1 MTLTQDW
8 IHFYGY
14 DNNSY
19 NQKASIGG
27 DGFFYLAGQTLGNL
41 DGQTNHG
48 GNDAFITKLNIDG
61 SKEWT
66 RLIGSSGDDFASS
79 ASAGSDGSIYVAG
92 STSGNLDGQTSNNGS
107 SDAFITKLNS
117 DGSKEWTRQFGT
129 SLSDHAS
136 SVSVGSDGSIYLA
149 GTTTIVTGEDESH
162 TDAFVSKF
170 NSDGIKQWSR
180 PIGGTDDVKPADI
193 SIGGDGSIY
202 VAGSINGNLDGQIN
216 NGNSDAFISKF
227 NSNGTKEWTH
237 LIGSSNWDEGNSVS
251 AGSDGSVYL
260 AGSIDGNFDGQTSNG
275 SSDAFIS
282 KFNSNGTKEWTHLIG
297 SSNWDG
303 GYSVSAGSDGSVYL
317 AGDTHGNFDGQTSNG
332 SSDAFI
338 SKFNSNGT
346 KEWTHL
352 IGTPRWEMCDFV
364 GATSDGS
371 IYLSGRT
378 SNSNNVG
385 WDAFIGMF
393 TDSSTTPPTPK
404 TYSVTQSSTVTEGA
418 TLTTNVVTTG
428 VAQDTSIYWSATGT
442 GIDADDFTGGAQE
455 LEGQATVGA
464 DGKFSFTHSIKND
477 NKTEG
482 NEILDVELYSDSAH
496 TQKVGDTAS
505 TTITD
510 TSKTPPT
517 YSVTH
522 SPSGTVEEGATLTTT
537 LQTTGVDEGATIYWT
552 ADGENI
558 DEDDF
563 SSGELSGEGTVGADG
578 KVTISHTLENDKTT
592 EGNETL
598 EFAFYSDE
606 DHQTPVT
613 RRSTVTVSDTSKTPP
628 TYTIS
633 SSSPAI
639 NEGGTLNTTVRTTD
653 LPAGTKIYWSAGGT
667 GIDDNDFSEGELSG
681 EGIVGEDG
689 TFTFSHK
696 LAYDNKTEGTETL
709 QIKLYSNSDHTA
721 QLGETESTKIID
733 TSRNSVIIAKQ
744 EGDAHAGI
752 NDDLPRGQS
761 NVVGIRT
768 KNLNVN
774 GNGEFDSDV
783 DSTSTAVATT
793 GNGNASA
800 HVRQSLLGISISDS
814 SRIGGDGKFT
824 SILTHESDNSASAVN
839 GTADVQDRI
848 NAVSIDASNL
858 NVHGKSNFG
867 SYMSVRSQ
875 NSADTTQTNDENIST
890 NASATLNRNQLLGEP
905 NIVGMRFDNVNLGK
919 GVFNSQV
926 DNTSDM
932 SANSIRG
939 DASTLSNNSVL
950 GIGFNGASRITGD
963 AQVASLLN
971 QRSFSDAQSVHGTAI
986 TEDHHS
992 VIGVEAHDLTVTG
1005 NASFSSTV
1013 VVRALSNSGT

>member
-1 MTLTQDW
+1 MDGVTVKPQWISYTGSEVDDW
-8 IHFYGY
+8 QGGTARFSNGDLANAVASFKADGTSSVQVQRINSSGNVLWSVNLDADYAPSVGSILVGK
-14 DNNSY
+14 DNNVY
-19 NQKASIGG
+19 VTGG
-27 DGFFYLAGQTLGNL
+27 TKKGATGESGK
-41 DGQTNHG
+41 
-48 GNDAFITKLNIDG
+48 NDSDV
-61 SKEWT
+61 
-66 RLIGSSGDDFASS
+66 FA
-79 ASAGSDGSIYVAG
+79 
-92 STSGNLDGQTSNNGS
+92 
-107 SDAFITKLNS
+107 
-117 DGSKEWTRQFGT
+117 T
-129 SLSDHAS
+129 SLSAEGDLLWYKNYGIGIHEIGAAGVFDKSGDLILNGRISEVNDAYAFIKDVAS
-136 SVSVGSDGSIYLA
+136 FYGAEFSGGWRGFQLKVDSEDGSVVKAYTTGSYNSGGEIIAADESRDTVFVGGYTFGAVNGINTIGNGDPAGANKYLIARDESTGEVLWTRMENWIRSNVVVQESEDAIYFVDKGVLEKVKGSTGETLWSEPVENTYYVLSPALKGGILMSQSANAGELVIKHVDASGLEVATQSVTSQGELYLTSLA
-149 GTTTIVTGEDESH
+149 ERADGSLIISGTTSGDINVGQDVTVLNSRKAGK
-162 TDAFVSKF
+162 DAFVM
-170 NSDGIKQWSR
+170 Q
-180 PIGGTDDVKPADI
+180 V
-193 SIGGDGSIY
+193 
-202 VAGSINGNLDGQIN
+202 
-216 NGNSDAFISKF
+216 
-227 NSNGTKEWTH
+227 
-237 LIGSSNWDEGNSVS
+237 
-251 AGSDGSVYL
+251 
-260 AGSIDGNFDGQTSNG
+260 
-275 SSDAFIS
+275 
-282 KFNSNGTKEWTHLIG
+282 
-297 SSNWDG
+297 
-303 GYSVSAGSDGSVYL
+303 
-317 AGDTHGNFDGQTSNG
+317 
-332 SSDAFI
+332 
-338 SKFNSNGT
+338 
-346 KEWTHL
+346 
-352 IGTPRWEMCDFV
+352 
-364 GATSDGS
+364 
-371 IYLSGRT
+371 
-378 SNSNNVG
+378 
-385 WDAFIGMF
+385 
-393 TDSSTTPPTPK
+393 DSSFSDPAIPTYAITHTPTP
-404 TYSVTQSSTVTEGA
+404 SVAEGA
-418 TLTTNVVTTG
+418 TLTTNVATTG
-428 VAQDTSIYWSATGT
+428 VAKDTTVYWSATGT

-455 LEGQATVGA
+455 LTGQATVGA

-477 NKTEG
+477 SKTEG
-482 NEILDVELYSDSAH
+482 NETLQVNLYSDSAR

-510 TSKTPPT
+510 SSKTPPT

-628 TYTIS
+628 TYKITQS
-633 SSSPAI
+633 NTV

-653 LPAGTKIYWSAGGT
+653 LAPGTKVFWTADGT
-667 GIDDNDFSEGELSG
+667 GIDDKDFSAGALSG
-681 EGIVGEDG
+681 EGIVGADG
-689 TFTFSHK
+689 TFTFSHT
-696 LAYDNKTEGTETL
+696 LAYDNKTEGNEKL
-709 QIKLYSNSDHTA
+709 DIKLYSDSTHRT
-721 QLGETESTKIID
+721 QVGETASTTIVD
-733 TSRNSVIIAKQ
+733 TSRNSVIVTKQ
-744 EGDAHAGI
+744 EGDAYAGI

-774 GNGEFDSDV
+774 GNGEFNSDV

-793 GNGNASA
+793 ENGNASA

-814 SRIGGDGKFT
+814 SRIGGDAKFT
-824 SILTHESDNSASAVN
+824 SILTHDSDNSASAVN

-848 NAVSIDASNL
+848 NSVSVDASNL

-890 NASATLNRNQLLGEP
+890 NASAILNRNQLLGEP

-939 DASTLSNNSVL
+939 DASTFSNNSVL
-950 GIGFNGASRITGD
+950 GIGFNGASKITGD
-963 AQVASLLN
+963 AQVTSLLT

-1005 NASFSSTV
+1005 NATFSSTV

>member
-1 MTLTQDW
+1 MADPVIRGNSLYTVVDGPSWTQAEANSVKLGGHLVTINSKEEDVW
-8 IHFYGY
+8 LSKNVYGDQY
-14 DNNSY
+14 IINGGTPSLQNPINSY
-19 NQKASIGG
+19 YIGYNDIATERLYRWSSGEEVTYNGVASPPTFDDSHPNAVNTDVFVVGSNADGSTGHWINVDNTASWYRDGNIPVVSVDIKAIIETPFIRRGDSAYVVVQGPTWEEAEANAVKLGG
-27 DGFFYLAGQTLGNL
+27 HLVTI
-41 DGQTNHG
+41 
-48 GNDAFITKLNIDG
+48 NDAGEN
-61 SKEWT
+61 EWLYNQG
-66 RLIGSSGDDFASS
+66 LIGWIGFTDKANE
-79 ASAGSDGSIYVAG
+79 GNWVW
-92 STSGNLDGQTSNNGS
+92 TSGEPVTYSNWLPDSPSNTWGTEHYANNGS
-107 SDAFITKLNS
+107 RSWGDSNNNGDGNGGPDIKGIAEIKLAPNINPTGTPTLSGTFESGQSIAVDKTPIQDGDNFAGYTPAYKTNWEVSGDNGGTWSRLTSADATDNNATYSLTSSEVGKKIRGVISYLDGHGTNEVVNS
-117 DGSKEWTRQFGT
+117 G
-129 SLSDHAS
+129 AS
-136 SVSVGSDGSIYLA
+136 SQI
-149 GTTTIVTGEDESH
+149 TTSE
-162 TDAFVSKF
+162 
-170 NSDGIKQWSR
+170 
-180 PIGGTDDVKPADI
+180 
-193 SIGGDGSIY
+193 
-202 VAGSINGNLDGQIN
+202 
-216 NGNSDAFISKF
+216 
-227 NSNGTKEWTH
+227 
-237 LIGSSNWDEGNSVS
+237 
-251 AGSDGSVYL
+251 
-260 AGSIDGNFDGQTSNG
+260 
-275 SSDAFIS
+275 
-282 KFNSNGTKEWTHLIG
+282 
-297 SSNWDG
+297 
-303 GYSVSAGSDGSVYL
+303 
-317 AGDTHGNFDGQTSNG
+317 
-332 SSDAFI
+332 
-338 SKFNSNGT
+338 
-346 KEWTHL
+346 
-352 IGTPRWEMCDFV
+352 
-364 GATSDGS
+364 
-371 IYLSGRT
+371 
-378 SNSNNVG
+378 
-385 WDAFIGMF
+385 
-393 TDSSTTPPTPK
+393 PP
-404 TYSVTQSSTVTEGA
+404 
-418 TLTTNVVTTG
+418 
-428 VAQDTSIYWSATGT
+428 
-442 GIDADDFTGGAQE
+442 
-455 LEGQATVGA
+455 
-464 DGKFSFTHSIKND
+464 
-477 NKTEG
+477 
-482 NEILDVELYSDSAH
+482 
-496 TQKVGDTAS
+496 
-505 TTITD
+505 
-510 TSKTPPT
+510 PPT

-522 SPSGTVEEGATLTTT
+522 SQSGTVEEGETLTTT
-537 LQTTGVDEGATIYWT
+537 LETTGVEEGATIYWT

-563 SSGELSGEGTVGADG
+563 SSGELSGEATVDADG
-578 KVTISHTLENDKTT
+578 KVTISHTLANDETT
-592 EGNETL
+592 EEDETL
-598 EFAFYSDE
+598 QFAFYSDE

-681 EGIVGEDG
+681 EGIIGEDG

-744 EGDAHAGI
+744 EGDAYAGI

-824 SILTHESDNSASAVN
+824 SILTHDSDNSASAVN

-848 NAVSIDASNL
+848 NSVSIDASNL

-905 NIVGMRFDNVNLGK
+905 NIVGMRFDNVNLGGK

-963 AQVASLLN
+963 AQVTSLLT

-1005 NASFSSTV
+1005 NATFSSTV